1 VSGARQEVQHDFAAL
16 ENRQLSYQKFTL
28 GSRKDLHQRAGLERR
43 GLWHNLSFFRCTS
56 LVGKKMAKKI
66 ELNKKTLRVL
76 SVDELA
82 AVAGGTL
89 DSSSDT
95 SLRTIDGP
103 DTFHTM
109 NANAPAMTA
118 PPVEGDGTP

>member
-1 VSGARQEVQHDFAAL
+1 
-16 ENRQLSYQKFTL
+16 
-28 GSRKDLHQRAGLERR
+28 
-43 GLWHNLSFFRCTS
+43 
-56 LVGKKMAKKI
+56 MAKKI

-95 SLRTIDGP
+95 SLRTIEGP
-103 DTFHTM
+103 DTFHTLI
-109 NANAPAMTA
+109 ATAPAPAEQT
-118 PPVEGDGTP
+118 VEGDTTL